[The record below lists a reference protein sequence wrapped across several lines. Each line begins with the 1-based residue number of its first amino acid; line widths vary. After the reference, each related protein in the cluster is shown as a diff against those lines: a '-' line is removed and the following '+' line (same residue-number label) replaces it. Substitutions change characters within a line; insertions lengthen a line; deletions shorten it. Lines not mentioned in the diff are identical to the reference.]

1 MTTTNRPTNI
11 TNATR
16 SSTVADIL
24 ERVLDKGVVIAGD
37 IKIKLVEIEL
47 LTIQIRLVVC
57 SVERAMAMGMDWWR
71 TDPHWSTMAR
81 LARVEEQL
89 EAGVAPR
96 ALDEAAPP
104 SVLPQ
109 AVPQVAR
116 RSIPPDPVERR
127 LQAMEATLRRLEERL
142 SASPAAAP
150 PDRADRAD
158 RSDRSDR
165 ADQASAEPAAETSQ
179 DPPQRKG

>member
-81 LARVEEQL
+81 LARVEEMI
-89 EAGVAPR
+89 ESGGEPR
-96 ALDEAAPP
+96 ALNE
-104 SVLPQ
+104 
-109 AVPQVAR
+109 AVPAVPHVAPSAAR

-127 LQAMEATLRRLEERL
+127 LQAMEATLRRLEQRL

-150 PDRADRAD
+150 
-158 RSDRSDR
+158 SDR
-165 ADQASAEPAAETSQ
+165 ASEEPAAELPK
-179 DPPQRKG
+179 DPPQRQE